1 MNQLF
6 YNIIKAINAAV
17 NINFIRDFKQ
27 LMTTPPKWS
36 TGSKNAPLLASTA
49 KAKD

>member
-17 NINFIRDFKQ
+17 NLNFIRDFKQ
-27 LMTTPPKWS
+27 LTTPPPKWS
-36 TGSKNAPLLASTA
+36 TGSKNALLASTA

>member
-17 NINFIRDFKQ
+17 NLNFIRDFKQ
-27 LMTTPPKWS
+27 LTTPLPKWS
-36 TGSKNAPLLASTA
+36 TGSKNALLASTS